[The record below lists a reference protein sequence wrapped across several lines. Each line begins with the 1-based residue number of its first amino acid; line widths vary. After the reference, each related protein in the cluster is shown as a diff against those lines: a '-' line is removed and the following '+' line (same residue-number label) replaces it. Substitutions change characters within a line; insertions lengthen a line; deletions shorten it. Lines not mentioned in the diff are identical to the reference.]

1 MCIHF
6 SLFKGFH
13 TASPDVDVLNFITSR
28 DPLFGARV
36 ITPNGPNHQP
46 KYNPL
51 PSEGS
56 DNTYSPNSLS
66 PLSQISP
73 VSLHSHPPP
82 PRTTPPPSPPL
93 TPRPYTYT
101 PFPPRSPAHQ
111 AERSGGNMPPK
122 VTTIWRPSSIAPWP
136 QWPVK
141 SVNSGFSEAIR
152 KPSIEDIDR
161 FVA

>member
-13 TASPDVDVLNFITSR
+13 KASPDADVLNFITSR

-73 VSLHSHPPP
+73 MSLHSLPPP
-82 PRTTPPPSPPL
+82 PRTTPPPSAPL
-93 TPRPYTYT
+93 PPRPYTT
-101 PFPPRSPAHQ
+101 FPPRSPAHQ
-111 AERSGGNMPPK
+111 AEKSGGNMPPK